1 VSHRNLPAVVD
12 ALVHLKELPRAGW
25 KRVGIEDGESVADH
39 SYGVALLALVAC
51 PPGLDR
57 DRLVAMALL
66 HDLAE
71 AHVGDITPHDG
82 VSRQEKHR
90 RERAA
95 MHTILHGAPDLLAL
109 WEEAEACTT
118 PEARYLKRLDRAE
131 MATQARRYAVTHGAD
146 VSEFLESAGDAADL
160 FPKG

>member
-1 VSHRNLPAVVD
+1 MSHRHLPAVVD
-12 ALVHLKELPRAGW
+12 ALVRLKEVRRAGW
-25 KRVGIEDGESVADH
+25 QRVGIPNAESVADH
-39 SYGVALLALVAC
+39 SYGVALLALVGC

-57 DRLVAMALL
+57 DKLVAMALL

-90 RERAA
+90 RERTAI
-95 MHTILHGAPDLLAL
+95 HHILGGAPELLAL
-109 WEEAEACTT
+109 WEEAEECVS

-131 MATQARRYAVTHGAD
+131 MAVQARRYGATHGAD
-146 VSEFLESAGDAADL
+146 VSEFLESAGEAAQL
-160 FPKG
+160 VPER